1 VKLPGL
7 VVFSSASFISVT
19 PWAFNLPM
27 VPLETPRLLLRLP
40 EASDAEPFM
49 EIFWDPEVVEKK
61 QVTLTEA
68 PGDIDLARRKT
79 AALVDHWDSRGYGL
93 WTVVEK
99 ATGQVIGCVGLQNWK
114 GWPGVELA
122 WVIHRSRWSHG
133 FATEAAVAALEW
145 AWASTQIDHIISLIN
160 ADDLRS
166 MRVATK
172 VGERFE
178 RADVDPINGEA
189 IHVYGIHRPHRE

>member
-1 VKLPGL
+1 MTT
-7 VVFSSASFISVT
+7 I
-19 PWAFNLPM
+19 
-27 VPLETPRLLLRLP
+27 ETPRLFLRLP
-40 EASDAEPFM
+40 QVSDAEPFM
-49 EIFWDPEVVEKK
+49 PILWDPEVVAKK

-68 PGDIDLARRKT
+68 PGDIDLARRNT
-79 AALVDHWDSRGYGL
+79 ASVIEHWESRGYGL

-99 ATGQVIGCVGLQNWK
+99 ASGQIIGCVGLQKWK

-122 WVIHRSRWSHG
+122 WIIHRSRWSRG
-133 FATEAAVAALEW
+133 FATEAALAALEW
-145 AWASTQIDHIISLIN
+145 AWATTQIDHIISLIN

-178 RADVDPINGEA
+178 RADVDPINGKS
-189 IHVYGIHRPHRE
+189 IHVYGIHRPNPA

>member
-1 VKLPGL
+1 M
-7 VVFSSASFISVT
+7 T
-19 PWAFNLPM
+19 P
-27 VPLETPRLLLRLP
+27 VETTRLLLRRT

-68 PGDIDLARRKT
+68 PGDVGLARRKT
-79 AALVDHWDSRGYGL
+79 ARLIEHWESRGYGL

-99 ATGQVIGCVGLQNWK
+99 ASGQVIGCVGLQKWK
-114 GWPGVELA
+114 SWPGIELA
-122 WVIHRSRWSHG
+122 WIIHRSHWYRG
-133 FATEAAVAALEW
+133 FATEAALAAFEW
-145 AWASTQIDHIISLIN
+145 AWARPEIDHIISLIN

-172 VGERFE
+172 VGEQFE
-178 RADVDPINGEA
+178 RTGVDPINGGS
-189 IHVYGIHRPHRE
+189 IHVYGIHRPNRD

>member
-1 VKLPGL
+1 
-7 VVFSSASFISVT
+7 
-19 PWAFNLPM
+19 M
-27 VPLETPRLLLRLP
+27 VDVETPRLLLRRP

-49 EIFWDPEVVEKK
+49 GIFWDPEVVEKK

-68 PGDIDLARRKT
+68 PGDLDLARRKT
-79 AALVDHWDSRGYGL
+79 AALIDHWASRGYGL

-99 ATGQVIGCVGLQNWK
+99 VSGHVIGCVGLQEWN

-122 WVIHRSRWSHG
+122 WVIHRSRWGHG
-133 FATEAAVAALEW
+133 LATEAARAALEW
-145 AWASTQIDHIISLIN
+145 TWASTAIDHVISLIN

-178 RADVDPINGEA
+178 RAGVDPIHGEP
-189 IHVYGIHRPHRE
+189 IHVYGVHRPTPSETTSAATSSS

>member
-1 VKLPGL
+1 
-7 VVFSSASFISVT
+7 
-19 PWAFNLPM
+19 M
-27 VPLETPRLLLRLP
+27 VPVETPRLLLRRP
-40 EASDAEPFM
+40 DASDAEPFM
-49 EIFWDPEVVEKK
+49 EILWDPEVVEKK

-79 AALVDHWDSRGYGL
+79 AALLDHWESRGYGL

-99 ATGQVIGCVGLQNWK
+99 ASGLVIGCVGLQKWK

-133 FATEAAVAALEW
+133 FATEAALAALEW
-145 AWASTQIDHIISLIN
+145 AWARTEIDHIISLIN

-172 VGERFE
+172 VGEQFE
-178 RADVDPINGEA
+178 RADVDPINGESV
-189 IHVYGIHRPHRE
+189 HVYGIHRPNRQPLFPASKD